1 MCLLLY
7 SCRVM
12 WHRSLWSES
21 AEGGV
26 NKQRQKEELV
36 GKEFLDKSIDVPG
49 RG

>member
-1 MCLLLY
+1 
-7 SCRVM
+7 M
-12 WHRSLWSES
+12 WYKSLWNES

-26 NKQRQKEELV
+26 NEQLFSVPKLWQKEELV